1 MELTATTM
9 MSLDGVTQAPGGP
22 DEDRSGGFELG
33 GWAMPYHEEESGK
46 FIAELF
52 ERADAFLLGRKT
64 YEIFASYWP
73 RVARGNPI
81 ADALADKPKHVASR
95 SLRGELA
102 WDGASLLDGDLV
114 EAVAA
119 LKERPG
125 GELQIHGSIE
135 LCQQLLA
142 AGLVDRHHI
151 ELIPVVLRSG
161 RGLFEGALP
170 PTKFRLEESRATPT
184 GVQILTYVPDGAPV
198 QGQFSDPRGRL
209 TTRHLLL
216 TRTPS
221 YLD

>member
-46 FIAELF
+46 FIAALF
-52 ERADAFLLGRKT
+52 GRADAFLLGRKT

-73 RVARGNPI
+73 QVPRGNPI
-81 ADALADKPKHVASR
+81 ADTLNDRPKYVASR
-95 SLRGELA
+95 TLGNLS

-119 LKERPG
+119 LKDKPG

-142 AGLVDRHHI
+142 AGLIDRHHI
-151 ELIPVVLRSG
+151 ELIPVALRSG
-161 RGLFEGALP
+161 RGLFDGALP
-170 PTKFRLEESRATPT
+170 PTKFRLDQAATTPA
-184 GVQILTYVPDGAPV
+184 GVQILTYVPDGEVV
-198 QGQFSDPRGRL
+198 QGQFADPA
-209 TTRHLLL
+209 
-216 TRTPS
+216 
-221 YLD
+221 DA

>member
-9 MSLDGVTQAPGGP
+9 MSLDGVTQGPGGP
-22 DEDRSGGFELG
+22 DEDRSGGFDLG

-46 FIAELF
+46 FIAGLF

-73 RVARGNPI
+73 QVPRGNPI
-81 ADALADKPKHVASR
+81 ADALNDRPKYVASKTLGDL
-95 SLRGELA
+95 S

-119 LKERPG
+119 LKDKPG

-161 RGLFEGALP
+161 RGLFDGALP
-170 PTKFRLEESRATPT
+170 PTKFRLDGATTTPT
-184 GVQILTYVPDGAPV
+184 GVQLLTYVPDGAPV
-198 QGQFSDPRGRL
+198 LGQFADPA
-209 TTRHLLL
+209 
-216 TRTPS
+216 
-221 YLD
+221 DA

>member
-46 FIAELF
+46 FIAALF

-73 RVARGNPI
+73 QVPRGNPI
-81 ADALADKPKHVASR
+81 ADALNDRPKYVASKTLGDL
-95 SLRGELA
+95 S
-102 WDGASLLDGDLV
+102 WDGASLLDGALV

-119 LKERPG
+119 LKDKPG
-125 GELQIHGSIE
+125 GELQIHGSVE

-151 ELIPVVLRSG
+151 ELIPVALRSG
-161 RGLFEGALP
+161 RGLFDGALP
-170 PTKFRLEESRATPT
+170 PTKFRLDQATTTPT
-184 GVQILTYVPDGAPV
+184 GVQLLTYVPDGAPV
-198 QGQFSDPRGRL
+198 QGQFTDPA
-209 TTRHLLL
+209 
-216 TRTPS
+216 
-221 YLD
+221 DA